1 MKKLTCH
8 CGGVVAEV
16 KLPEDGFK
24 RLARCNCSL
33 CKRKGFIMSYVG
45 PEDLKIVKGQD
56 LIKLYQ
62 FHSNTA
68 KHFFCS
74 NCGIHT
80 HANPRSNPKMHMV
93 NVACIEGVNSFELKN
108 IEVIDG
114 NNHPLDQK
122 K

>member
-1 MKKLTCH
+1 
-8 CGGVVAEV
+8 
-16 KLPEDGFK
+16 
-24 RLARCNCSL
+24 
-33 CKRKGFIMSYVG
+33 MSYVG